1 MPSTVNH
8 AGHLVPCLALF
19 IKRTQGFLYVLK
31 SRCHV
36 KRFNQFENIRFLS
49 KELDAW
55 IKNLQHPSLQ
65 QNVP

>member
-8 AGHLVPCLALF
+8 AGHLVPRLALF
-19 IKRTQGFLYVLK
+19 IKRTQGFLYVLN

-49 KELDAW
+49 KELDA
-55 IKNLQHPSLQ
+55 
-65 QNVP
+65 